1 MIENYKLTKGV
12 LLDTDLDEE
21 DWDGLIKDFKNT
33 VKEKSKKD
41 FPQDVYQQLFG
52 AISAVFLSW
61 ESNRAK
67 VYRKLN
73 QIPSEWG
80 TAVNVQ
86 SMVFGNMGNDCATG
100 VVFTRNPSDG
110 VNDIYGE
117 YLINAQGEDVVAG
130 TRTPQY
136 ITKKAKRE
144 AKVEA
149 LSMEESMPKV
159 YLELHKI
166 GSRVLSVI
174 ALSLEIDKNFFTPWI
189 EKGNSLL
196 RSIHYP
202 PVDSSLNPHRARAHE
217 DINLITL
224 LIGAEEGGL
233 EVLNK
238 DGSWIKVSPSSEA
251 IVCNIGDMMQLVT
264 DKKLKST
271 THRVIQDKLTESKP
285 RYSIPFFLHPAPSIN
300 LKSIFR
306 KDDKGILADDFLNLC
321 TGNIIAVIKSS
332 SSNFLNL
339 LLTLL
344 FKYLFKVGLTSL
356 TFFNAL

>member
-1 MIENYKLTKGV
+1 MNK
-12 LLDTDLDEE
+12 
-21 DWDGLIKDFKNT
+21 
-33 VKEKSKKD
+33 
-41 FPQDVYQQLFG
+41 
-52 AISAVFLSW
+52 
-61 ESNRAK
+61 
-67 VYRKLN
+67 
-73 QIPSEWG
+73 QIPELSFADIEKG
-80 TAVNVQ
+80 DSNSINILSDALEDHGFFSITEHGLSNELVDKCYQLSKQFFDLKYEIKNKYSSVGSKGARGYTPKGIETAVGENVPDQ
-86 SMVFGNMGNDCATG
+86 KEFWHHGP
-100 VVFTRNPSDG
+100 VVDDTFDQKIPKN
-110 VNDIYGE
+110 I
-117 YLINAQGEDVVAG
+117 I
-130 TRTPQY
+130 
-136 ITKKAKRE
+136 I
-144 AKVEA
+144 
-149 LSMEESMPKV
+149 EEMPEFNKYFDEL

-174 ALSLEIDKNFFTPWI
+174 ALSLDIDKNFFTPWI

-202 PVDSSLNPHRARAHE
+202 PVDSNLNPHRARAHK

-285 RYSIPFFLHPAPSIN
+285 RFSIPFFLHPAPSIN

-306 KDDKGILADDFLNLC
+306 DSDEGILANDFLDQRLKE
-321 TGNIIAVIKSS
+321 IK
-332 SSNFLNL
+332 L
-339 LLTLL
+339 
-344 FKYLFKVGLTSL
+344 Y
-356 TFFNAL
+356 

>member
-1 MIENYKLTKGV
+1 MNK
-12 LLDTDLDEE
+12 
-21 DWDGLIKDFKNT
+21 
-33 VKEKSKKD
+33 
-41 FPQDVYQQLFG
+41 
-52 AISAVFLSW
+52 
-61 ESNRAK
+61 
-67 VYRKLN
+67 
-73 QIPSEWG
+73 QIPELSFVDIEKG
-80 TAVNVQ
+80 DSNSINILSDALEDHGFFSITEHGLSNELVDKCYQLSKRFFDLEYEIKKKYSSVGSKGARGYTPKGIETAVGENVPDQ
-86 SMVFGNMGNDCATG
+86 KEFWHHGP
-100 VVFTRNPSDG
+100 VVDDTFDQKIPKN
-110 VNDIYGE
+110 I
-117 YLINAQGEDVVAG
+117 I
-130 TRTPQY
+130 
-136 ITKKAKRE
+136 I
-144 AKVEA
+144 
-149 LSMEESMPKV
+149 EEMPEFNKYYDEL

-202 PVDSSLNPHRARAHE
+202 PVDSNLNPHRARAHE

-306 KDDKGILADDFLNLC
+306 DSDEGILANDFLDQRLKE
-321 TGNIIAVIKSS
+321 IK
-332 SSNFLNL
+332 L
-339 LLTLL
+339 
-344 FKYLFKVGLTSL
+344 Y
-356 TFFNAL
+356 

>member
-1 MIENYKLTKGV
+1 MNK
-12 LLDTDLDEE
+12 
-21 DWDGLIKDFKNT
+21 
-33 VKEKSKKD
+33 
-41 FPQDVYQQLFG
+41 
-52 AISAVFLSW
+52 
-61 ESNRAK
+61 
-67 VYRKLN
+67 
-73 QIPSEWG
+73 QIPELSFVDIEKG
-80 TAVNVQ
+80 DSNSINILSDALEDHGFFSITEHGLSNELVDKCYQLSKQFFDLEYEIKNKYSSVGSKGARGYTPKGIETAVGENVPDQ
-86 SMVFGNMGNDCATG
+86 KEFWHHGP
-100 VVFTRNPSDG
+100 VVDDTFDQKIPKNIIID
-110 VNDIYGE
+110 E
-117 YLINAQGEDVVAG
+117 
-130 TRTPQY
+130 
-136 ITKKAKRE
+136 
-144 AKVEA
+144 
-149 LSMEESMPKV
+149 MPEFNKYYDEL

-202 PVDSSLNPHRARAHE
+202 PVDSNLNPHRARAHE

-306 KDDKGILADDFLNLC
+306 DSDEGILANDFLDQRLKE
-321 TGNIIAVIKSS
+321 IK
-332 SSNFLNL
+332 L
-339 LLTLL
+339 
-344 FKYLFKVGLTSL
+344 Y
-356 TFFNAL
+356 

>member
-1 MIENYKLTKGV
+1 MNK
-12 LLDTDLDEE
+12 
-21 DWDGLIKDFKNT
+21 
-33 VKEKSKKD
+33 
-41 FPQDVYQQLFG
+41 
-52 AISAVFLSW
+52 
-61 ESNRAK
+61 
-67 VYRKLN
+67 
-73 QIPSEWG
+73 QIPELSFVDIEKG
-80 TAVNVQ
+80 DSNSINILSDALEDHGFFSITEHGLSNELVDKCYQLSKQFFDLEYEIKNKYSSVGSKGARGYTPKGIETAVGENVPDQ
-86 SMVFGNMGNDCATG
+86 KEFWHHGP
-100 VVFTRNPSDG
+100 VVDDTFDQKIPKN
-110 VNDIYGE
+110 I
-117 YLINAQGEDVVAG
+117 I
-130 TRTPQY
+130 
-136 ITKKAKRE
+136 I
-144 AKVEA
+144 
-149 LSMEESMPKV
+149 EEMPEFNKYYDEL

-174 ALSLEIDKNFFTPWI
+174 ALSLDIDKNFFTPWI

-202 PVDSSLNPHRARAHE
+202 PVDSNLNPHRARAHE

-306 KDDKGILADDFLNLC
+306 DSDEGILADDFLDQRLKE
-321 TGNIIAVIKSS
+321 IK
-332 SSNFLNL
+332 L
-339 LLTLL
+339 
-344 FKYLFKVGLTSL
+344 Y
-356 TFFNAL
+356 

>member
-1 MIENYKLTKGV
+1 MNK
-12 LLDTDLDEE
+12 
-21 DWDGLIKDFKNT
+21 
-33 VKEKSKKD
+33 
-41 FPQDVYQQLFG
+41 
-52 AISAVFLSW
+52 
-61 ESNRAK
+61 
-67 VYRKLN
+67 
-73 QIPSEWG
+73 QIPELSFVDIEKG
-80 TAVNVQ
+80 DSNSINILSNALEDHGFFSITEHGLSNELVDKCYQLSKQFFDLEYEIKNKYSSVGSKGARGYTPKGIETAVGENVPDQ
-86 SMVFGNMGNDCATG
+86 KEFWHHGP
-100 VVFTRNPSDG
+100 VVDDTFDQKIPKN
-110 VNDIYGE
+110 I
-117 YLINAQGEDVVAG
+117 I
-130 TRTPQY
+130 
-136 ITKKAKRE
+136 I
-144 AKVEA
+144 
-149 LSMEESMPKV
+149 EEMPEFNKYYDEL

-202 PVDSSLNPHRARAHE
+202 PVDSNLNPHRARAHE

-306 KDDKGILADDFLNLC
+306 DSDEGILANDFLDQRLKE
-321 TGNIIAVIKSS
+321 IK
-332 SSNFLNL
+332 L
-339 LLTLL
+339 
-344 FKYLFKVGLTSL
+344 Y
-356 TFFNAL
+356 

>member
-1 MIENYKLTKGV
+1 MNK
-12 LLDTDLDEE
+12 
-21 DWDGLIKDFKNT
+21 
-33 VKEKSKKD
+33 
-41 FPQDVYQQLFG
+41 
-52 AISAVFLSW
+52 
-61 ESNRAK
+61 
-67 VYRKLN
+67 
-73 QIPSEWG
+73 QIPELSFEDIEKG
-80 TAVNVQ
+80 DSNSINILSDALEDHGFFSIIEHGLSNKLVDKCYQLSKQFFDLEYEIKNKYSSVGSKGARGYTPKGIETAVGENVPDQ
-86 SMVFGNMGNDCATG
+86 KEFWHHGP
-100 VVFTRNPSDG
+100 VVDDTFDQKIPKNIIID
-110 VNDIYGE
+110 E
-117 YLINAQGEDVVAG
+117 
-130 TRTPQY
+130 
-136 ITKKAKRE
+136 
-144 AKVEA
+144 
-149 LSMEESMPKV
+149 MPEFNKYYDEL

-174 ALSLEIDKNFFTPWI
+174 ALSLDIDKNFFTPWI

-202 PVDSSLNPHRARAHE
+202 PVDSNLNPHRARAHE

-306 KDDKGILADDFLNLC
+306 DSDEGILANDFLDQRLKE
-321 TGNIIAVIKSS
+321 IK
-332 SSNFLNL
+332 L
-339 LLTLL
+339 
-344 FKYLFKVGLTSL
+344 Y
-356 TFFNAL
+356 

>member
-1 MIENYKLTKGV
+1 MNK
-12 LLDTDLDEE
+12 
-21 DWDGLIKDFKNT
+21 
-33 VKEKSKKD
+33 
-41 FPQDVYQQLFG
+41 
-52 AISAVFLSW
+52 
-61 ESNRAK
+61 
-67 VYRKLN
+67 
-73 QIPSEWG
+73 QIPELSFVDIEKG
-80 TAVNVQ
+80 DSNSINILSDALEDHGFFSITEHGLSNELVDKCYQLSKQFFNLEYEIKNKYSSVGSKGARGYTPKGIETAVGENVPDQ
-86 SMVFGNMGNDCATG
+86 KEFWHHGP
-100 VVFTRNPSDG
+100 VVDDTFDQKIPKN
-110 VNDIYGE
+110 I
-117 YLINAQGEDVVAG
+117 I
-130 TRTPQY
+130 
-136 ITKKAKRE
+136 I
-144 AKVEA
+144 
-149 LSMEESMPKV
+149 EEMPEFNKYYDEL

-174 ALSLEIDKNFFTPWI
+174 ALSLEVDKNFFTPWI

-202 PVDSSLNPHRARAHE
+202 PVDSNLNPHRARAHE

-285 RYSIPFFLHPAPSIN
+285 RFSIPFFLHPAPSIN

-306 KDDKGILADDFLNLC
+306 DSDEGILANDFLDQRLKE
-321 TGNIIAVIKSS
+321 IK
-332 SSNFLNL
+332 L
-339 LLTLL
+339 
-344 FKYLFKVGLTSL
+344 Y
-356 TFFNAL
+356 

>member
-1 MIENYKLTKGV
+1 MNK
-12 LLDTDLDEE
+12 
-21 DWDGLIKDFKNT
+21 
-33 VKEKSKKD
+33 
-41 FPQDVYQQLFG
+41 
-52 AISAVFLSW
+52 
-61 ESNRAK
+61 
-67 VYRKLN
+67 
-73 QIPSEWG
+73 QIPELSFVDIEKG
-80 TAVNVQ
+80 DSNSINILSDALEDHGFFSITEHGLSNDLVDKCYQLSKQFFDLEYEIKNKYSSVGSKGARGYTPKGIETAVGENVPDQ
-86 SMVFGNMGNDCATG
+86 KEFWHHGP
-100 VVFTRNPSDG
+100 VVDDTFDQKIPKN
-110 VNDIYGE
+110 I
-117 YLINAQGEDVVAG
+117 I
-130 TRTPQY
+130 
-136 ITKKAKRE
+136 I
-144 AKVEA
+144 
-149 LSMEESMPKV
+149 EEMPEFNKYYDEL

-174 ALSLEIDKNFFTPWI
+174 ALSLGIDKNFFTPWI

-202 PVDSSLNPHRARAHE
+202 PVDSDLNPHRARAHE

-306 KDDKGILADDFLNLC
+306 DSDEGILADDFLDQRLKE
-321 TGNIIAVIKSS
+321 IK
-332 SSNFLNL
+332 L
-339 LLTLL
+339 
-344 FKYLFKVGLTSL
+344 Y
-356 TFFNAL
+356 

>member
-1 MIENYKLTKGV
+1 MNK
-12 LLDTDLDEE
+12 
-21 DWDGLIKDFKNT
+21 
-33 VKEKSKKD
+33 
-41 FPQDVYQQLFG
+41 
-52 AISAVFLSW
+52 
-61 ESNRAK
+61 
-67 VYRKLN
+67 
-73 QIPSEWG
+73 QIPELSFIDIEKG
-80 TAVNVQ
+80 DSNSINILSDALEDHGFFSITEHGLSNELVDKCYQLSKQFFDLEYEIKNKYSSVGSKGARGYTPKGIETAVGENVPDQ
-86 SMVFGNMGNDCATG
+86 KEFWHHGP
-100 VVFTRNPSDG
+100 VVDDTFDQKIPKN
-110 VNDIYGE
+110 I
-117 YLINAQGEDVVAG
+117 I
-130 TRTPQY
+130 
-136 ITKKAKRE
+136 I
-144 AKVEA
+144 
-149 LSMEESMPKV
+149 EEMPEFNKYYDEL

-202 PVDSSLNPHRARAHE
+202 PVDSNLNPHRARAHE

-285 RYSIPFFLHPAPSIN
+285 RYSIPFFLHPAPSVN

-306 KDDKGILADDFLNLC
+306 DSDEGILANDFLNQRLKE
-321 TGNIIAVIKSS
+321 IK
-332 SSNFLNL
+332 L
-339 LLTLL
+339 
-344 FKYLFKVGLTSL
+344 Y
-356 TFFNAL
+356 

>member
-1 MIENYKLTKGV
+1 MNK
-12 LLDTDLDEE
+12 
-21 DWDGLIKDFKNT
+21 
-33 VKEKSKKD
+33 
-41 FPQDVYQQLFG
+41 
-52 AISAVFLSW
+52 
-61 ESNRAK
+61 
-67 VYRKLN
+67 
-73 QIPSEWG
+73 QIPELSFVDIEKG
-80 TAVNVQ
+80 DSNSINILSDALEDHGFFSITEHGLSNELVDKCYQLSKQFFDLKYEIKNKYSSVGSKGARGYTPKGIETAVGENVPDQ
-86 SMVFGNMGNDCATG
+86 KEFWHHGP
-100 VVFTRNPSDG
+100 VVDDTFDQKIPKN
-110 VNDIYGE
+110 I
-117 YLINAQGEDVVAG
+117 I
-130 TRTPQY
+130 
-136 ITKKAKRE
+136 I
-144 AKVEA
+144 
-149 LSMEESMPKV
+149 EEMPEFNK
-159 YLELHKI
+159 YYDELYFELHKI

-202 PVDSSLNPHRARAHE
+202 PVDSNLNPHRARAHE

-306 KDDKGILADDFLNLC
+306 DNDEGILANDFLDQRLKE
-321 TGNIIAVIKSS
+321 IK
-332 SSNFLNL
+332 L
-339 LLTLL
+339 
-344 FKYLFKVGLTSL
+344 Y
-356 TFFNAL
+356 

>member
-1 MIENYKLTKGV
+1 MNK
-12 LLDTDLDEE
+12 
-21 DWDGLIKDFKNT
+21 
-33 VKEKSKKD
+33 
-41 FPQDVYQQLFG
+41 
-52 AISAVFLSW
+52 
-61 ESNRAK
+61 
-67 VYRKLN
+67 
-73 QIPSEWG
+73 QIPELSFVDIEKG
-80 TAVNVQ
+80 DSNSINILSDALEDHGFFSITEHGLSNDLVDKCYQLSKQFFNLEYEIKNKYSSVGSKGARGYTPKGIETAVGENVPDQ
-86 SMVFGNMGNDCATG
+86 KEFWHHGP
-100 VVFTRNPSDG
+100 VVDDTFDQKIPKN
-110 VNDIYGE
+110 I
-117 YLINAQGEDVVAG
+117 I
-130 TRTPQY
+130 
-136 ITKKAKRE
+136 I
-144 AKVEA
+144 
-149 LSMEESMPKV
+149 EEMPEFNKYYDEL

-202 PVDSSLNPHRARAHE
+202 PVDSDLNPHRARAHE

-306 KDDKGILADDFLNLC
+306 DSDEGILANDFLDQRLKE
-321 TGNIIAVIKSS
+321 IK
-332 SSNFLNL
+332 L
-339 LLTLL
+339 
-344 FKYLFKVGLTSL
+344 Y
-356 TFFNAL
+356 

>member
-1 MIENYKLTKGV
+1 MNK
-12 LLDTDLDEE
+12 
-21 DWDGLIKDFKNT
+21 
-33 VKEKSKKD
+33 
-41 FPQDVYQQLFG
+41 
-52 AISAVFLSW
+52 
-61 ESNRAK
+61 
-67 VYRKLN
+67 
-73 QIPSEWG
+73 QIPELSFANIEKG
-80 TAVNVQ
+80 DSNSINILSDALEDHGFFSITEHGLSNELVDKCYQLSKQFFDLKYEIKNKYSSVGSKGARGYTPKGIETAVGENVPDQ
-86 SMVFGNMGNDCATG
+86 KEFWHHGP
-100 VVFTRNPSDG
+100 VVDDTFDQKIPKN
-110 VNDIYGE
+110 I
-117 YLINAQGEDVVAG
+117 I
-130 TRTPQY
+130 
-136 ITKKAKRE
+136 I
-144 AKVEA
+144 
-149 LSMEESMPKV
+149 EEMPEFNKYYDEL

-202 PVDSSLNPHRARAHE
+202 PVDSNLNPHRARAHE

-285 RYSIPFFLHPAPSIN
+285 RFSIPFFLHPAPSIN

-306 KDDKGILADDFLNLC
+306 DSDEGILANDFLDQRLKE
-321 TGNIIAVIKSS
+321 IK
-332 SSNFLNL
+332 L
-339 LLTLL
+339 
-344 FKYLFKVGLTSL
+344 Y
-356 TFFNAL
+356 

>member
-1 MIENYKLTKGV
+1 MNK
-12 LLDTDLDEE
+12 
-21 DWDGLIKDFKNT
+21 
-33 VKEKSKKD
+33 
-41 FPQDVYQQLFG
+41 
-52 AISAVFLSW
+52 
-61 ESNRAK
+61 
-67 VYRKLN
+67 
-73 QIPSEWG
+73 QIPELSFVDIEKG
-80 TAVNVQ
+80 DSNSINILSDALEDHGFFSITEHGLSNKLVDKCYQLSKQFFDLEYEIKNKYSSVGSKGARGYTPKGIETAVGESVPDQ
-86 SMVFGNMGNDCATG
+86 KEFWHHGP
-100 VVFTRNPSDG
+100 VVDDTFDQKIPKN
-110 VNDIYGE
+110 I
-117 YLINAQGEDVVAG
+117 I
-130 TRTPQY
+130 
-136 ITKKAKRE
+136 I
-144 AKVEA
+144 
-149 LSMEESMPKV
+149 EEMPEFNKYYDEL

-174 ALSLEIDKNFFTPWI
+174 ALSLDIDKNFFTPWI

-202 PVDSSLNPHRARAHE
+202 PVDSNLNPHRARAHE

-306 KDDKGILADDFLNLC
+306 DNDEGILANDFLDQRLKE
-321 TGNIIAVIKSS
+321 IK
-332 SSNFLNL
+332 L
-339 LLTLL
+339 
-344 FKYLFKVGLTSL
+344 Y
-356 TFFNAL
+356 

>member
-1 MIENYKLTKGV
+1 MNK
-12 LLDTDLDEE
+12 
-21 DWDGLIKDFKNT
+21 
-33 VKEKSKKD
+33 
-41 FPQDVYQQLFG
+41 
-52 AISAVFLSW
+52 
-61 ESNRAK
+61 
-67 VYRKLN
+67 
-73 QIPSEWG
+73 QIPELSFIDIEKG
-80 TAVNVQ
+80 DSNSINILSDALEDHGFFSITEHGLSNELVDKCYQLSKQFFNLEYEIKNKYSSVGSKGARGYTPKGIETAVGENVPDQ
-86 SMVFGNMGNDCATG
+86 KEFWHHGP
-100 VVFTRNPSDG
+100 VVDDTFDQKIPKN
-110 VNDIYGE
+110 I
-117 YLINAQGEDVVAG
+117 I
-130 TRTPQY
+130 
-136 ITKKAKRE
+136 I
-144 AKVEA
+144 
-149 LSMEESMPKV
+149 EEMPEFNKYYDEL

-174 ALSLEIDKNFFTPWI
+174 ALSLDIDKNFFTPWI

-202 PVDSSLNPHRARAHE
+202 PVDSNLNPHRARAHE

-306 KDDKGILADDFLNLC
+306 DSDEGILANDFLDQRLKE
-321 TGNIIAVIKSS
+321 IK
-332 SSNFLNL
+332 L
-339 LLTLL
+339 
-344 FKYLFKVGLTSL
+344 Y
-356 TFFNAL
+356 

>member
-1 MIENYKLTKGV
+1 MNK
-12 LLDTDLDEE
+12 
-21 DWDGLIKDFKNT
+21 
-33 VKEKSKKD
+33 
-41 FPQDVYQQLFG
+41 
-52 AISAVFLSW
+52 
-61 ESNRAK
+61 
-67 VYRKLN
+67 
-73 QIPSEWG
+73 QIPELSFVDIEKG
-80 TAVNVQ
+80 DSNSINILSDALEDHGFFSITEHGLSNELVDKCYQLSKQFFDLEYEIKNKYSSVGSKGARGYTPKGIETAVGESVPDQ
-86 SMVFGNMGNDCATG
+86 KEFWHHGP
-100 VVFTRNPSDG
+100 VVDDTFDQKIPKN
-110 VNDIYGE
+110 I
-117 YLINAQGEDVVAG
+117 I
-130 TRTPQY
+130 
-136 ITKKAKRE
+136 I
-144 AKVEA
+144 
-149 LSMEESMPKV
+149 EEMPEFNKYYDEL

-174 ALSLEIDKNFFTPWI
+174 ALSLDIDKNFFTPWI

-202 PVDSSLNPHRARAHE
+202 PVDSNLNPHRARAHE

-306 KDDKGILADDFLNLC
+306 DSDEGILANDFLDQRLKE
-321 TGNIIAVIKSS
+321 IK
-332 SSNFLNL
+332 L
-339 LLTLL
+339 
-344 FKYLFKVGLTSL
+344 Y
-356 TFFNAL
+356 